1 MIVFQSEITEIERRA
16 KLLARIELEREIF
29 LAENPHFLKNAHRA
43 TAAAKWVKN
52 HPYLFGAGIAAAFV
66 LIPRPRISKIYK
78 IAKTLSASHKF
89 LKFFSR

>member
-29 LAENPHFLKNAHRA
+29 ISENPHFLKNANRA
-43 TAAAKWVKN
+43 QIAAKWVKN
-52 HPYLFGAGIAAAFV
+52 HPYLFGAGLCAAFV

-78 IAKTLSASHKF
+78 IAKTISTSQKI